1 MVGKRGLVKANEFNL
16 TNHYILYK
24 ENMTSYKHL
33 AFVKFCKMTKIKNQ
47 NGCWQRPDAK
57 CANEKK

>member
-1 MVGKRGLVKANEFNL
+1 
-16 TNHYILYK
+16 
-24 ENMTSYKHL
+24 MTSYKHL

-57 CANEKK
+57 CANEKKIRTYSLQKLQCNAEN